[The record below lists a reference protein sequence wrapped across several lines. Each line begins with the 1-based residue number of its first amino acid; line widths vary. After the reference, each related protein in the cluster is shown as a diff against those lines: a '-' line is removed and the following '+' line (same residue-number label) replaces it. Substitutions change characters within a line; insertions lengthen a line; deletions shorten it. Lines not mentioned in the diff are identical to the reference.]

1 MRTFHVVALVLCV
14 VVAGCAGPPGSATG
28 TAEPSDAPSATTAG
42 ADGSSTAAS
51 SFEYPPG
58 YGPAGVTNGSRA
70 AQTHTARLDGRQR
83 YRLHVDSQYTRGG
96 ERGNLSYTWTQ
107 GPTAARANYTR
118 YNVSSAETVGVW
130 KQGDTLRVSRG
141 SGPYPRLPKS
151 KFVTVDG
158 DVRLFPVTG
167 FLDERFAYARGTL
180 YRLNASTSDATVV
193 TRGGERLLRVRTTT
207 PPPTPNR
214 NVSYHSFEL
223 TLWVDQ
229 SGLVQRVERRATR
242 TRRGQRSRDRTTARL
257 VTENVPRPRQPT
269 WLDRSANVTARM
281 DAGLLVVE
289 HRGGATV
296 PFAGPTPVVG
306 DGDGRRSVRLNG
318 SLAPGDTVFV
328 YRRAEDGRLT
338 ASRTRPNQNQYR
350 QVSGGLSFLAG
361 NETVGVTVGAGG

>member
-1 MRTFHVVALVLCV
+1 MRTLPVVALVLCV
-14 VVAGCAGPPGSATG
+14 VFAGCAGPPGSATG
-28 TAEPSDAPSATTAG
+28 TAETPDAPRATTAG
-42 ADGSSTAAS
+42 ADDSSTTAS

-58 YGPAGVTNGSRA
+58 YGPTGVTNGSRA
-70 AQTHTARLDGRQR
+70 ATVHTSRLDRLQG

-96 ERGNLSYTWTQ
+96 ERGNLSYTWMQ
-107 GPTAARANYTR
+107 GPTAARANYTTF
-118 YNVSSAETVGVW
+118 NASSTETIGVW
-130 KQGDTLRVSRG
+130 KQGGTLRVSRG

-158 DVRLFPVTG
+158 SVRLFPVTG
-167 FLDERFAYARGTL
+167 FLDERFAYARGSL
-180 YRLNASTSDATVV
+180 HRLNASTSDATVV
-193 TRGGERLLRVRTTT
+193 TRGDERLLRVRTTT
-207 PPPTPNR
+207 PPPTANR
-214 NVSYHSFEL
+214 NVTYRSFEL

-242 TRRGQRSRDRTTARL
+242 ARQGQRSRDRTTARL
-257 VTENVPRPRQPT
+257 ATGNAPRPRPPA

-296 PFAGPTPVVG
+296 PFAGVTPVVG
-306 DGDGRRSVRLNG
+306 DGDDRRSVRLDG

-338 ASRTRPNQNQYR
+338 ASRTRPKQNQYR
-350 QVSGGLSFLAG
+350 QASGRLYFSAG
-361 NETVGVTVGAGG
+361 NETVGVKVGAGG